1 MNRTTPLALGLMLFA
16 CAGSAAAQAPQEPA
30 AIRIRYIVNDVTPA
44 VAFYTGKLGFKLE
57 MQSGP
62 YFAVLSRG
70 GVQLLLSPPKGI
82 GGASQPMPNGE
93 RPASGGWNRMVIYV
107 TDLPGKVAELRTAG
121 VHFRNEIVNGPG
133 GSEILLEDPSGNP
146 VELFQPH

>member
-1 MNRTTPLALGLMLFA
+1 MTRPAALALALILA
-16 CAGSAAAQAPQEPA
+16 AGPGSVRAQAPAQV
-30 AIRIRYIVNDVTPA
+30 RIRYIVNDVAPA
-44 VAFYTGKLGFKLE
+44 VAFYRDRLGFKLE

-62 YFAVLSRG
+62 YFAAPSRG

-93 RPASGGWNRMVIYV
+93 RPAPGGWNRMVIYV
-107 TDLPGKVAELRTAG
+107 SGLQGEVADLRKAG
-121 VHFRNEIVNGPG
+121 VHFRNAIVNGPG